1 LYKDAMIGSIAE
13 KQPTKVAP
21 LLVSRSVGFPVP
33 TRRAILPGGVHNPQN
48 LVHAKPGAKMELSEV
63 PRAQNTVLGEEDK
76 SIIKEVNESID
87 MTEVGKSNMDF
98 IAAMS
103 ENEREDALAEIRS
116 LLSQKSVAFL
126 TKKTSSGYSQQSL
139 KVVGNVSQLPVR
151 KQLKGTGSV
160 DSNLNADNQ
169 DKPKFDIFSSVEM
182 EEFDAKN
189 AQVPSG
195 SVRNNV
201 IEMFAERF
209 DLDGRKVVDPRI
221 AAQKMAE
228 VVRKLGLF
236 KCAEGGAD
244 EEGIGSVV
252 ASILLK
258 HMVAECDGEDAV
270 GVKKQ
275 SSPFFVLVK
284 EANSV
289 SAVQPQ
295 NELLHHQ
302 FEQTSPGYN
311 TREISEVS
319 WGIGTI
325 RFI

>member
-1 LYKDAMIGSIAE
+1 MIGSIAE

-33 TRRAILPGGVHNPQN
+33 TRRAILPGGVHNPHK
-48 LVHAKPGAKMELSEV
+48 LVHAKPDAKMELSEV
-63 PRAQNTVLGEEDK
+63 SQAQNMVLGEGDK
-76 SIIKEVNESID
+76 SIKMEMNESID

-103 ENEREDALAEIRS
+103 ENEREDALAEIKS

-126 TKKTSSGYSQQSL
+126 TKSTSDGNSQQSL

-151 KQLKGTGSV
+151 KQLKGTASV

-169 DKPKFDIFSSVEM
+169 DKPQFDIFSSVEK
-182 EEFDAKN
+182 EKFDAKN

-195 SVRNNV
+195 SVKNNV
-201 IEMFAERF
+201 VEMFAERF

-221 AAQKMAE
+221 TAQKMAE

-236 KCAEGGAD
+236 KSAEGGVD

-258 HMVAECDGEDAV
+258 HMGAESDGEDAV
-270 GVKKQ
+270 RVNKQ
-275 SSPFFVLVK
+275 SSPFFVLVE
-284 EANSV
+284 EASAV

-325 RFI
+325 RLI